1 MLILALDT
9 ASHLCS
15 AAVFDAG
22 AGRLAGQCVEDIG
35 RGHAERMM
43 AVIDA
48 ALQEAGAGFADLGRI
63 GVTVGPGSFT
73 GIRVGVATARG
84 LALALEIPAV
94 PVTTLGAIAAA
105 ADPEKSAGRPVMAL
119 LDARRGEVYAQLF
132 SPENGPLDEPQALT
146 PAAAAEIA
154 GSRGA
159 ALIGSGAPLVAEHL
173 TESLPILGTASA
185 ADIAD
190 VARLAAT
197 APEGRPPAPLY
208 LRSPDA
214 KVQAGFALA
223 RQA

>member
-15 AAVFDAG
+15 AAVFDTEAARVIG
-22 AGRLAGQCVEDIG
+22 ACTEDIG

-48 ALQEAGAGFADLGRI
+48 ALEEAGAGFADLGRI

-84 LALALEIPAV
+84 LALALNVPAV
-94 PVTTLGAIAAA
+94 PVTTLAAIAAA
-105 ADPEKSAGRPVMAL
+105 ADPEKAGGRPVMAL
-119 LDARRGEVYAQLF
+119 IDARRGEVYAQLF
-132 SPENGPLDEPQALT
+132 AAPGEPLDEPQAVT
-146 PAAAAEIA
+146 PAAAAKLAEA
-154 GSRGA
+154 RGA
-159 ALIGSGAPLVAEHL
+159 ALIGSGAPLVAEL
-173 TESLPILGTASA
+173 LVDSLPILGTAA
-185 ADIAD
+185 AASITD
-190 VARLAAT
+190 VARLAAR

-223 RQA
+223 RQK